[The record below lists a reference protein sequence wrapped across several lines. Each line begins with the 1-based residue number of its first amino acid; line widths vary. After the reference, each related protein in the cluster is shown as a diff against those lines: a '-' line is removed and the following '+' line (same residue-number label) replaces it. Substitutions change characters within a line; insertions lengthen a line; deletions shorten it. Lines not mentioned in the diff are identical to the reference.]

1 MPLARL
7 KIVLPGGNNPA
18 AARRRFYV
26 FSFLGHTLLALT
38 IAFFPQSKSSGK
50 MVTDEFANAI
60 SAELVSAVESAGGS
74 AAPANAVKAQPEPEK
89 AEVEEQPQVAPPP
102 IPQPKPE
109 PEPIEDEPTGDVKFS
124 DRAEAKPAE
133 DNDDEKPAAASDSK
147 PIETGD
153 LNGPT
158 GEGGGG
164 VGDASGGVQGSGQIS
179 IFGWYQNSVSRALY
193 GSWRQPPLAGQREP
207 LDVVIEF
214 QIQRDGSVIGL
225 KVAQSSGVPALDR
238 SALRAVADA
247 SPLPKLPPTWRES
260 RMTASFLFRLNPGDR

>member
-1 MPLARL
+1 LARL
-7 KIVLPGGNNPA
+7 KIVVPGGDNPA
-18 AARRRFYV
+18 AARRRFYI
-26 FSFLGHTLLALT
+26 FSFVGHSVIALT
-38 IAFFPQSKSSGK
+38 IAFFPQSKSSGR
-50 MVTDEFANAI
+50 MISDEFANAI
-60 SAELVSAVESAGGS
+60 RAELVSAVDSAGGS
-74 AAPANAVKAQPEPEK
+74 AAPSNAVKAQPEQKEP
-89 AEVEEQPQVAPPP
+89 EVEEQPKIAPPP
-102 IPQPKPE
+102 TPPPK
-109 PEPIEDEPTGDVKFS
+109 PIEDEPTGDVKFS

-133 DNDDEKPAAASDSK
+133 DSDDEKPAAASDSK
-147 PIETGD
+147 PIENDD
-153 LNGPT
+153 LNTPT

-164 VGDASGGVQGSGQIS
+164 VGDASGGVQGSGEIS
-179 IFGWYQNSVSRALY
+179 IFGWYQNSVSRSLY

-225 KVAQSSGVPALDR
+225 QVAQSSGVPALDR

>member
-7 KIVLPGGNNPA
+7 KIVVPGGDNPA
-18 AARRRFYV
+18 AARRNFYV
-26 FSFLGHTLLALT
+26 FSLLGHVAIALT
-38 IAFFPQSKSSGK
+38 IAFFPQGKSSGR

-60 SAELVSAVESAGGS
+60 RAELVSAFDSPSGGGTPS
-74 AAPANAVKAQPEPEK
+74 VAPQQAVPEPPQDDPEPE
-89 AEVEEQPQVAPPP
+89 EQPAVVPPP
-102 IPQPKPE
+102 PQ
-109 PEPIEDEPTGDVKFS
+109 PEPIEDEPSGDVKFS
-124 DRAEAKPAE
+124 ERAEANPVE
-133 DNDDEKPAAASDSK
+133 DDEKPSTPSDTK
-147 PIETGD
+147 PIESDD
-153 LNGPT
+153 LNTPT
-158 GEGGGG
+158 GEGG
-164 VGDASGGVQGSGQIS
+164 VGDASGGVQGSGEIS